1 LAAIG
6 IIGSGSW
13 GTALALTLLKNR
25 HRVVLYGRQAM
36 HVEEMRRNRYNVKY
50 LPGIRLPEELEITH
64 DLEKAVR
71 KKDFLVFAVPSH
83 AFRQAAQQ
91 VSDVLDNSS
100 VLIVSVTKG
109 IENETLMRMEEI
121 TLQVLGDRDVEFV
134 ALSGPS
140 HAEEV
145 ARDIPTA
152 VVVAARDPGAAQIV
166 QKAFMNPQFRVYSHH
181 DVTGVELGGA
191 LKNVIAVAA
200 GICDGVGFGDNTKAA
215 LITRG
220 LAEITRLGVAM
231 GAEKLTFA
239 GLSGMGDLIV
249 TCMSK
254 YSRNRFVGEQIGKG
268 KTLQQVLDEMV
279 MVAEGVRTTKS
290 ACALAEKYQ
299 IEMPITEKVYQ
310 VLFEKK
316 SAREAVTALMTR
328 EAKVENW
335 G

>member
-1 LAAIG
+1 MAAIG

-13 GTALALTLLKNR
+13 GTALALTLLKN
-25 HRVVLYGRQAM
+25 HHEVVLYGRQAM
-36 HVEEMRRNRYNVKY
+36 HVDEMRRNRYNLKY
-50 LPGIRLPEELEITH
+50 LPGIRLPDELDITH
-64 DLEKAVR
+64 DLEKATHN
-71 KKDFLVFAVPSH
+71 KDILVLAVPSH
-83 AFRQAAQQ
+83 AYRDVAQQ
-91 VSDVLDNSS
+91 VEQAMDRRPA
-100 VLIVSVTKG
+100 LIVSVTKG

-121 TLQVLGDRDVEFV
+121 THEVFGDREVDFV
-134 ALSGPS
+134 TLSGPS

-152 VVVAARDPGAAQIV
+152 VVAASRNSEAARAV
-166 QKAFMNPQFRVYSHH
+166 QQAFMNPQFRVYSHH

-268 KTLQQVLDEMV
+268 KTLQQVLDGMV
-279 MVAEGVRTTKS
+279 MVAEGVRTTRS